1 MFFPNKNQYVS
12 EGSLFP
18 MAKFCRQWKII
29 AQVYSSLIIRFN
41 GDGTL
46 ISSENSFLA
55 FPYSVE
61 QETGTGLKKESK
73 FHCQKTRAG
82 EEIPFCVLEKNENYY

>member
-1 MFFPNKNQYVS
+1 
-12 EGSLFP
+12 
-18 MAKFCRQWKII
+18 MAKFRRQWKII
-29 AQVYSSLIIRFN
+29 AHVYSFLIIPFN

-55 FPYSVE
+55 LSYSVE
-61 QETGTGLKKESK
+61 QEIERGLKKESK
-73 FHCQKTRAG
+73 FHCQKTKAG

>member
-1 MFFPNKNQYVS
+1 LFFPNENQYVS

-18 MAKFCRQWKII
+18 MVKFRRQWKII

-41 GDGTL
+41 GDATP

-55 FPYSVE
+55 LSYSVE
-61 QETGTGLKKESK
+61 QETGKDLNKESK